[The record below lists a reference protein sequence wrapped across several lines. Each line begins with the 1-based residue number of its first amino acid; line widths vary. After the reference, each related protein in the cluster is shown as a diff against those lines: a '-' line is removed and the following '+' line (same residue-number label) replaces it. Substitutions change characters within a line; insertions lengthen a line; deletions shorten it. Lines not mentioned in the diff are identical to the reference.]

1 MKMKICACFVSSIC
15 LLISPAQAATSIL
28 FLLDASNSMWG
39 QVEGVAKMHT
49 AKSVLGELISDLP
62 GDTRVGL
69 MTYGHRRAGD
79 CGDVELLRPVAAN
92 ARQQVVDALAAI
104 TPRGK
109 TPIAASLEASAAA
122 FAGLEGAKSVVLIS
136 DGVETC
142 DGDPCAAAERLA
154 TEGIDVRVH
163 VVGFDLTHEERAA
176 LDCIAEK
183 GKGRYF
189 AANSVE
195 SFAAA
200 VTEAVEVAREEPRPE
215 PVEVAQ
221 AAPAPATPNREEI
234 WVEEFD
240 GEDLAEPWTV
250 INPNPDAYIVE
261 EGELLIATGQPNGF
275 ALPEA
280 ENLVTRDEKLPR
292 GDWDVTAVFRAEL
305 NTSAS
310 AFGMGLRKDDQNYV
324 TASVFAGYGGQ
335 CGSVGVGIYK
345 RAKGKETQFLSKV
358 VDGCNRPRVDQLVE
372 ALAEGG
378 GTLTLSKRGRT
389 YFASLTISGEEDESG
404 EPKVWTTGRLSSLR
418 APGRLTLGVDKWN
431 AKAAGETLVFVDRI
445 EAIAVE
451 GEK

>member
-1 MKMKICACFVSSIC
+1 MKRYACLVSFLC
-15 LLISPAQAATSIL
+15 LLNSPAQGAASIL
-28 FLLDASNSMWG
+28 LVLDASNSMWG
-39 QVEGVAKMHT
+39 QVNGVPKIDA
-49 AKSVLGELISDLP
+49 AKSTLGRLISDLP
-62 GDTRVGL
+62 ADTQVGL

-79 CGDVELLRPVAAN
+79 CADVELLTPIAAN
-92 ARQQVVDALAAI
+92 AQQQVIDALAAI

-122 FAGLEGAKSVVLIS
+122 FAGIDGAKSVVLIS

-142 DGDPCAAAERLA
+142 DGDPCAAAEKLA
-154 TEGIDVRVH
+154 SEGIDVRVH
-163 VVGFDLTHEERAA
+163 VVGFDLTPEERAA

-183 GKGRYF
+183 GRGRYF

-200 VTEAVEVAREEPRPE
+200 VTEAVEVAREEPEPE

-221 AAPAPATPNREEI
+221 ATPAPVTPSREEI

-250 INPNPDAYIVE
+250 INPNPDGYIVE
-261 EGELLIATGQPNGF
+261 EGELLILAGQPNGF
-275 ALPEA
+275 ALAEA
-280 ENLVTRDEKLPR
+280 ENLITRDEKLPR
-292 GDWDVTAVFRAEL
+292 GDWDITATFRAEMK
-305 NTSAS
+305 TSAS
-310 AFGMGLRKDDQNYV
+310 SFSMGLRKDAQNYV

-345 RAKGKETQFLSKV
+345 RARGKETEFLSKV
-358 VDGCNRPRVDQLVE
+358 VDGCNRPHVDQLVE
-372 ALAEGG
+372 VLAEGG

-389 YFASLTISGEEDESG
+389 YFASLTVAGEEDESG
-404 EPKVWTTGRLSSLR
+404 KPRVWTTGRLTSLR
-418 APGRLTLGVDKWN
+418 SPGRLTLGVDKWN
-431 AKAAGETLVFVDRI
+431 ADAPGETLVFIDRI
-445 EAIAVE
+445 EAVAIE